1 MGTAMPGR
9 TAQQGRVKTGTVP
22 SSIGTMPPA
31 GQHLLAL
38 GRKRDGLIYRPA
50 SVRAAPAPLI
60 ILMHGAG
67 GEAQGMLTM
76 LKSQSDRAGIILL
89 IPESRGVTW
98 DIILGDY
105 GPDIEF
111 LEEALRKVFSEY
123 PVDRNRV
130 ALAGFSDGASYAL
143 SVGVMNGDIFS
154 HVLAFA
160 PGFMAATAAE
170 GKPRIYVS
178 HGTEDPVL
186 PIEACSRRLVPQ
198 LKLAGYEVRYREF
211 QGGHAVP
218 PDIAREGI
226 EFFLTD

>member
-1 MGTAMPGR
+1 MLGR
-9 TAQQGRVKTGTVP
+9 TARQGRVKTGAVP
-22 SSIGTMPPA
+22 PVEAMPPA
-31 GQHLLAL
+31 GQYPLAM
-38 GRKRDGLIYRPA
+38 GRKRDGLIYRPV
-50 SVRAAPAPLI
+50 SIHAAPAPLI
-60 ILMHGAG
+60 VLLHGAG
-67 GEAQGMLTM
+67 GKAQGMLAM

-123 PVDRNRV
+123 PVDHNRV

-198 LKLAGYEVRYREF
+198 LKQAGYEVRYREF